1 MTMRLAEKTILI
13 TGATSGFGRETARRC
28 VKEGARIIITGRR
41 QERLEKLCAELG
53 EDKALPLCFDIR
65 DNAAITNALKNLPA
79 EWSAIDA
86 LINNAGLALNNLP
99 AHQVP
104 LEQWEQMVDTNIKGL
119 MYMTHA
125 ILPGMLE
132 RGRGDIINIGSMAGN
147 YSYPGSNAYGGTKA
161 FVKQFSLGLRAD
173 LLGTPI
179 RVTNLEPGAAETEFA
194 LVRFSGDKEK
204 AAAVYEG
211 MEPLTG
217 EDIAECIVWCLSLP
231 KHVNINRLEVMPVSQ
246 APGGPVT
253 HRNT

>member
-1 MTMRLAEKTILI
+1 MNLQDKIILV

-28 VKEGARIIITGRR
+28 AAEGARVIITGRR
-41 QERLEKLCAELG
+41 QDRLEELYQELG
-53 EDKALPLCFDIR
+53 KNKALQFCFDIR
-65 DNAAITNALKNLPA
+65 DNAAIHTALNSLPT
-79 EWSAIDA
+79 EWKAIDV
-86 LINNAGLALNNLP
+86 LINNAGLALNNEP
-99 AHQVP
+99 AQNVP

-125 ILPGMLE
+125 ILPSMIT
-132 RGRGDIINIGSMAGN
+132 RGRGHIINIGSMAGN

-211 MEPLTG
+211 MQPLKA
-217 EDIAECIVWCLSLP
+217 EDIAECIIWCLSLP
-231 KHVNINRLEVMPVSQ
+231 EHVNVNRLEVMPVSQ

-253 HRNT
+253 YRKP